1 MLQITIPK
9 TELFNEETE
18 EFIQVKETILY
29 LEHSLLS
36 ISKWEAYWKKP
47 FLVEDVKTIEELVDY
62 VRCMTINQNFD
73 SVVYNALTKENI
85 IDVKKYIENTMTA
98 TTFKDQN
105 GPKGKEIITSEII
118 YYWMIELGIPFECQK
133 WHLNRLLAL
142 INVCSIKNTPSKKM
156 NKKEV
161 LKQQSALN
169 AARRSK
175 FNSRG

>member
-36 ISKWEAYWKKP
+36 ISKWESYWKKP
-47 FLVEDVKTIEELVDY
+47 FLVEEVKTIEEIVDY
-62 VRCMTINQNFD
+62 IRCMTINQNFD

-85 IDVKKYIENTMTA
+85 TDVKKYIENTMTA

-105 GPKGKEIITSEII
+105 GSKGNEIITSEII

>member
-47 FLVEDVKTIEELVDY
+47 FLVEDVKTIEELKDY

-105 GPKGKEIITSEII
+105 GQKGKEVITSEII

-142 INVCSIKNTPSKKM
+142 INVCSIKNTPPKKM

-175 FNSRG
+175 FNSLG